1 MNNIKM
7 ISDCTCINA
16 KTFEIEEK
24 KYISVENPLAK
35 TISILNKKGYYTEAC
50 NKAKISKP
58 FLIGTIFQRLTEE
71 HLLEVTPNTKDKI
84 KKIMEEVD
92 CEETF
97 IIFKEKY
104 SFDTLPKNY
113 KIINKSLVYDLSILK
128 DSDNIETKTLL
139 ELDEELKISL
149 QSLED
154 WAKSLKTRI

>member
-1 MNNIKM
+1 
-7 ISDCTCINA
+7 
-16 KTFEIEEK
+16 
-24 KYISVENPLAK
+24 
-35 TISILNKKGYYTEAC
+35 
-50 NKAKISKP
+50 
-58 FLIGTIFQRLTEE
+58 
-71 HLLEVTPNTKDKI
+71 
-84 KKIMEEVD
+84 MEEVD

-113 KIINKSLVYDLSILK
+113 KIINKSLVYVLSILK

-154 WAKSLKTRI
+154 WAMSLKTRI

>member
-1 MNNIKM
+1 MNNIKR

-71 HLLEVTPNTKDKI
+71 HLLEVTPKDKI

-154 WAKSLKTRI
+154 WAKNLKTRI